1 MDTGL
6 AVTRLETAVQ
16 QQILLSGGDPSVEA
30 AASALLAALEP
41 AVLSAALDLAG
52 QAAAEV
58 AAQME
63 GYDVEVVLAEG
74 EPTLRVRAV
83 ESEAPSADSLD
94 ARITLRL
101 PPELKASLEESARD
115 RGVSV
120 NTWLIKTLNSSSSK
134 RRVGRKV
141 EGRIET

>member
-6 AVTRLETAVQ
+6 AMTRLETAVQ
-16 QQILLSGGDPSVEA
+16 QQILLAGDDPSVEA
-30 AASALLAALEP
+30 AASAVLAALEP
-41 AVLSAALDLAG
+41 AVRSVALDLAG

-63 GYDVEVVLAEG
+63 GYEVEVVLADG
-74 EPTLRVRAV
+74 EPTLRVRSI
-83 ESEAPSADSLD
+83 ETEAPSADSLD

-101 PPELKASLEESARD
+101 PPELKATLEDSARD
-115 RGVSV
+115 RGESV
-120 NTWLIKTLNSSSSK
+120 NTWLIKTLSSSLAK